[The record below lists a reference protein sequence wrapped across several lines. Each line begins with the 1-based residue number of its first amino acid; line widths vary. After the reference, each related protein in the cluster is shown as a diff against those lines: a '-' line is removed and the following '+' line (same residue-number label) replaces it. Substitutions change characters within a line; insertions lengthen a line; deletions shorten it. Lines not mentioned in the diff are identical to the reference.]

1 MGEVMTVIFH
11 DSAESKIS
19 DEQLEALRAHP
30 VAIIGDELNRA
41 QMMQAAIKPVGPG
54 MGFAGRALTV
64 NCMVGDNLALHHATA
79 LAVPGSVL
87 VADARA
93 HEDTAVWGG
102 ILHTAAKKRGVVA
115 VVVDGAM
122 RDVAELR
129 DSGLPAYARAVV
141 PTGPHKGFGG
151 EINGPV
157 QCGGVTVHP
166 GDVLVGDDDGVVVIR
181 PDQVEGLAERCA
193 ARVANEEKTLAGIAE
208 GKTTVELLGL

>member
-102 ILHTAAKKRGVVA
+102 ILHTAAKKRGVIA
-115 VVVDGAM
+115 VVV
-122 RDVAELR
+122 
-129 DSGLPAYARAVV
+129 
-141 PTGPHKGFGG
+141 
-151 EINGPV
+151 NGPV

-193 ARVANEEKTLAGIAE
+193 ARVANEEKILAGIAE